1 MSRYMNRLK
10 APFTG
15 LSSLVLMFAV
25 MTVQSNTLVKVL
37 EGELDAD
44 SRQTHLN
51 ALKMN
56 CYLMCQFCQK
66 FETAVAKP
74 ANAVA
79 TAAVKVS
86 SLRQTITIL
95 YHHVNFCRL

>member
-1 MSRYMNRLK
+1 MPRCMHTLK
-10 APFTG
+10 VPVTG
-15 LSSLVLMFAV
+15 LSGLVLMFAV
-25 MTVQSNTLVKVL
+25 MTVQSSTLVKVL

-66 FETAVAKP
+66 FETAVTKP
-74 ANAVA
+74 SNAV
-79 TAAVKVS
+79 TTVAVKVS
-86 SLRQTITIL
+86 SLRQGITIP
-95 YHHVNFCRL
+95 YYHVNFYRL